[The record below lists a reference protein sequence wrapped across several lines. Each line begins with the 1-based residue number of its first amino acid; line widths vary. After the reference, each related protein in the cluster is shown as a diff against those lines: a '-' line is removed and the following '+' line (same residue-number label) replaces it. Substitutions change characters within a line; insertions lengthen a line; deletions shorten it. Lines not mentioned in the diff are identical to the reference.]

1 MSQQKRGSAA
11 DVHHARCALLHTTSP
26 SDAPEPNFVDD
37 GSGFLVRLTLRLGLE
52 STLDDD
58 SESLL
63 LLETL
68 IALVFLDD
76 LLAAAKTCPN
86 KSVEAQLMYITH
98 AVQVQGQLLQNMLQ
112 QKRGSAADV
121 HHAHFPKNCMRRSR
135 SSTVL

>member
-1 MSQQKRGSAA
+1 
-11 DVHHARCALLHTTSP
+11 
-26 SDAPEPNFVDD
+26 
-37 GSGFLVRLTLRLGLE
+37 LGLE

-68 IALVFLDD
+68 IDLVFLDD
-76 LLAAAKTCPN
+76 LLAAAKTCHN

-98 AVQVQGQLLQNMLQ
+98 AVQVQGQLLQNMSQ

-121 HHAHFPKNCMRRSR
+121 HHAHCAGPGTTAAKHVTTKAWKRS
-135 SSTVL
+135 